1 MLKIN
6 IFRQYKVI
14 DMENF
19 IFNHISQNCFI
30 NKTKLFDTISKE
42 HKQPS
47 KSIVNLTKHY
57 NLFNNIFRIFVIFIL
72 VLLFMYGSSNMLLI
86 GLNLFMLIGLL
97 IYQYYIDKKFYDI
110 CNEFI
115 LKLT

>member
-1 MLKIN
+1 MLKAN

-19 IFNHISQNCFI
+19 IFNHISQNQSI

-47 KSIVNLTKHY
+47 E
-57 NLFNNIFRIFVIFIL
+57 NI
-72 VLLFMYGSSNMLLI
+72 
-86 GLNLFMLIGLL
+86 
-97 IYQYYIDKKFYDI
+97 
-110 CNEFI
+110 
-115 LKLT
+115 